1 MALTYYNVCLVYE
14 LVNGCC
20 SYDGVSVKDLS
31 FEGIAMLEMLPA
43 SKTDP
48 CEMD

>member
-14 LVNGCC
+14 LVSGCC
-20 SYDGVSVKDLS
+20 VNDGVPVKDLA
-31 FEGIAMLEMLPA
+31 FEGITLLEMLPA